1 MIGVGWGEIT
11 DDDLEGLK
19 RIVLIQAHLKILRRR
34 VISKKHSAPF
44 DVKDTIR
51 RAARDRGEHT
61 AVSAWETRAAAETKI
76 CAHVLPQSE
85 DGVVVWSNIWRRRQ
99 TGCDEATRLI
109 WNDKVKAS
117 IGAHVHR
124 DKALTVQLERERQC
138 HHGVAIVA
146 MAASVGVTWHNGIGP
161 IGDCV
166 LISRARCR
174 CRLWDTCSQH
184 LCARN
189 SKANRTVIAACG
201 IDVGANRC
209 PRCECTKYVHVGR
222 GSPFISVWKVHVCAV
237 GSGRDLDFGSGF
249 RRCGGS
255 FKLLSGESS
264 L

>member
-1 MIGVGWGEIT
+1 MIGAGWVEVT
-11 DDDLEGLK
+11 DDYLERFK

-51 RAARDRGEHT
+51 RAARDGGEYT

-109 WNDKVKAS
+109 WDDKVKAS

-124 DKALTVQLERERQC
+124 DKGLTVQLERERQS
-138 HHGVAIVA
+138 HHCVAIVA
-146 MAASVGVTWHNGIGP
+146 MAAGVGVTWHDGIGP

-166 LISRARCR
+166 LVSRTRC
-174 CRLWDTCSQH
+174 
-184 LCARN
+184 
-189 SKANRTVIAACG
+189 
-201 IDVGANRC
+201 
-209 PRCECTKYVHVGR
+209 
-222 GSPFISVWKVHVCAV
+222 SVSAQ
-237 GSGRDLDFGSGF
+237 GYMQPTPLRSRQ
-249 RRCGGS
+249 
-255 FKLLSGESS
+255 
-264 L
+264 